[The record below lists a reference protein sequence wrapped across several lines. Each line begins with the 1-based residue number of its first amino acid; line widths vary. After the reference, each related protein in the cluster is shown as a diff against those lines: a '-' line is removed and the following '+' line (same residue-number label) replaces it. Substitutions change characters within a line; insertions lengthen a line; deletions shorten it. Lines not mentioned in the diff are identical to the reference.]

1 VKKLEEMQHPHE
13 FRVQEKEGHGFA
25 RVEANIQE
33 ATTAIEYLKKTL
45 R

>member
-1 VKKLEEMQHPHE
+1 MRHPHE

-33 ATTAIEYLKKTL
+33 VRTAVEYLRKTRL
-45 R
+45 